1 MILMDL
7 KNLRYEKVIRVVK
20 GIYVRYGWS
29 PSKNAYPS
37 AYWSC
42 YAPGNDSCMR
52 ARQKTKK

>member
-1 MILMDL
+1 MDL
-7 KNLRYEKVIRVVK
+7 KILRYEKVIRVVK